1 MAKKHKAATSEI
13 VESPNLSKAK
23 TPDEIK
29 QVMGLLMSKMTVA
42 RNEKERLSISI
53 AFMTL
58 GWAIY
63 GGTNPLEVILEKT
76 GWDKVAPEEK
86 ISDASR

>member
-1 MAKKHKAATSEI
+1 MAKKHKEVTPEV
-13 VESPNLSKAK
+13 VESPKLAKSK

-29 QVMGLLMSKMTVA
+29 QVMGLLMSKMAVA

-76 GWDKVAPEEK
+76 GWDTVVPEEK
-86 ISDASR
+86 ISNVGH